1 MKRKYKNIKIPYSYY
16 DKVKGCCYY
25 VYNNKYYNNIY
36 DAVKDY
42 LGCELTYHFLYNNKL
57 IEVYDLGQVCEYI
70 LLKGSFSIPD
80 EYKHEYSLIEY
91 QELNR
96 LYKNINNFK
105 FKEYYYQRPDLK
117 YLLEEPIPCY
127 LKHKYHK
134 LYKDYNYPRK
144 VYSKFLKKEIF
155 VYKGYIYYTINDIL
169 ELNYYY
175 EFNKPLISGYQAHEH
190 EFNLVIKAVLNSFK
204 EFKIY
209 KNQEKFYSKQEL
221 IFLNKLINKL
231 KK

>member
-1 MKRKYKNIKIPYSYY
+1 MKRYKNIKIPYFYY
-16 DKVKGCCYY
+16 KKIKGCCYF
-25 VYNNKYYNNIY
+25 VYNNKYYNSIY
-36 DAVKDY
+36 DAAKDY
-42 LGCELTYHFLYNNKL
+42 LGYELTYHFLYNNEL
-57 IEVYDLGQVCEYI
+57 IEVHDLEQICEYI

-80 EYKHEYSLIEY
+80 KYKQEYSLIEY

-117 YLLEEPIPCY
+117 YLLEEPISCY